1 MYSSPWGRHQ
11 RQGPPPRLPPNDN
24 RTDEDANRERVIL
37 LERDDRL
44 GMAER
49 KRQSFLNK
57 LQLEAR
63 RKELAK
69 GKVISMFFPSVGVN
83 NLQMEDVN
91 RALRVSGFCPRDI
104 AGVKLN
110 DFRTNQA
117 EIMLTE
123 ETDFQIDEIEKKLK
137 DANIYALVSVFEA
150 LEEVLVLYGLPL
162 TNDIEGMKSM
172 IAETISPFVKK
183 VGNVF
188 PCKYGATAGEFFEG
202 KLNGNWRVKVNPRA
216 DRQVPNFIVIGPET
230 KVMVKAKYVRNEY
243 ERKQMCSDCFSTE
256 HFRLHED
263 CQGPRKWDDYCKEFS
278 DHWEMCRL
286 DTEES
291 EDQQISRNEQDS
303 RHIVLSRQLQ
313 KDLENMEQEKLLL
326 ETRLKDQNELL
337 EKAEELE
344 KDNKRLRLLGSLV
357 GCRRRIRTNSA
368 SANID
373 HAPDCEEFALGINDR
388 ENGSLKCISVPEHE
402 HERLASVT
410 DPAFLS
416 RSDAGSASEDSEEEI
431 GLEYDHDYIGDP
443 LNVTVVES
451 EEAPI
456 EPLINSWIAVKKTDG
471 GKAYCVVLEKRP
483 GENGN
488 CLYVVKER
496 DSDRQVEVDLNTI
509 DWSPWREGNGK
520 K

>member
-1 MYSSPWGRHQ
+1 MYSSPWGRPQ
-11 RQGPPPRLPPNDN
+11 RQGPPQRLPPSDN

-91 RALRVSGFCPRDI
+91 RALRVSGFSPRDI

-137 DANIYALVSVFEA
+137 DANIYAIVSVFEA

-172 IAETISPFVKK
+172 IVETISPFVKR
-183 VGNVF
+183 VGNVL
-188 PCKYGATAGEFFEG
+188 PCKYGATAGEYFEG

-326 ETRLKDQNELL
+326 ETRLRDQNELL

-357 GCRRRIRTNSA
+357 GCRRRIRTSSA
-368 SANID
+368 SANIE
-373 HAPDCEEFALGINDR
+373 HAQDCEEFALGIIHK

-402 HERLASVT
+402 RLESVT

-416 RSDAGSASEDSEEEI
+416 RGDTGSVSED
-431 GLEYDHDYIGDP
+431 GLDLEYDCDDLGDP
-443 LNVTVVES
+443 LNVTLS
-451 EEAPI
+451 LTEEQSS
-456 EPLINSWIAVKKTDG
+456 EPLINSVIAVKRNDG
-471 GKAYCVVLEKRP
+471 SLDYCVVMGTKV
-483 GENGN
+483 GENGT
-488 CLYVVKER
+488 CLYVLKER
-496 DSDRQVEVDLNTI
+496 DSDRQVTVDLSTLE
-509 DWSPWREGNGK
+509 WSPVTRGNGSGT
-520 K
+520 